1 MASVKLKFRVPS
13 DIKKEGTLF
22 FQIIHNRVVRQIKTN
37 YRIFVN
43 EWNDNKNCIVNDI
56 PVSSLRYKQ
65 LKLVREQINWEKRRL
80 NCVISELSKSCDTF
94 STDDIVER
102 YWKNESEITT
112 VFGYMRNQIEKLRRK
127 GKERTSECYY
137 ATLRSFMKF
146 RNNIDMYFD
155 DITADIVECYEAHL
169 RQNNLCRNSSSF
181 NLRILRSVYNKA
193 VKDGL
198 TVQNNPFANV
208 YTGVD
213 KTSKRAITIKEI
225 KRIKELD
232 LRGHQAYELARDIF
246 LFSFYMRGMSFIDI
260 AYLRKSNLSNG
271 YITYNRMKTGQQLTI
286 RWEKH
291 MQEIVDKYDT
301 SATQYLL
308 PIILQEDG
316 TERKQ
321 YLNKMLLIN
330 RKLKV
335 IAQKTN
341 IAIPLSLYVA
351 RHSWASI
358 ARDKN
363 IPIAV
368 ISEGMGHDSE
378 TTTLIYLSSI
388 QSSKIDDANV
398 KILKGL

>member
-1 MASVKLKFRVPS
+1 MASIKLKFRVPS
-13 DIKKEGTLF
+13 DLKKEGTLY

-37 YRIFVN
+37 HRIFLN
-43 EWNDNKNCIVNDI
+43 EWNEKKNCIVNENSTS
-56 PVSSLRYKQ
+56 PQRSEQ
-65 LKLVREQINWEKRRL
+65 LKSVRKGINREKQRL
-80 NCVISELSKSCDTF
+80 MCAINELSTSCNIF
-94 STDDIVER
+94 SADDVVER
-102 YWKNESEITT
+102 YLRNESKTNT
-112 VFGYMRNQIEKLRRK
+112 FFGYMKNQIESLRRK

-146 RNNIDMYFD
+146 RNNIDMYIH
-155 DITADIVECYEAHL
+155 DITAEIVECYEAYL

-181 NLRILRSVYNKA
+181 NLRILRSAYNKA
-193 VKDGL
+193 VKDGFA
-198 TVQNNPFANV
+198 VQNSPFANV

-232 LRGHQAYELARDIF
+232 LHKQKTCELARDIF

-301 SATQYLL
+301 SGTPYLL
-308 PIILQEDG
+308 PIILKEDG

-330 RKLKV
+330 RKLKI
-335 IAQKTN
+335 IAKEAGIT
-341 IAIPLSLYVA
+341 IPLSLYVA

-363 IPIAV
+363 IPIAI
-368 ISEGMGHDSE
+368 ISKGMGHDSE
-378 TTTLIYLSSI
+378 NTTQIYLSSI
-388 QSSKIDDANV
+388 QSNKIDEANGR
-398 KILKGL
+398 ILRGL